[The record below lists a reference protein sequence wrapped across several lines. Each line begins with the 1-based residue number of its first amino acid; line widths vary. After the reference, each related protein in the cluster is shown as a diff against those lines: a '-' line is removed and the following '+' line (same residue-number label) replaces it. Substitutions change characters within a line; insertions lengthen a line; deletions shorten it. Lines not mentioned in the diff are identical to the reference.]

1 MPGLVSSK
9 NNPKHR
15 RLFTSRVLLVLF
27 LAISLYQYVTAGQ
40 VTWITQSFR
49 WIENSAKSVWV
60 DPKAYLSDSA
70 VAVSDY
76 AGGVVDS
83 VAKQATDGKPVSKP
97 SIAIPRGEIAW
108 SAPAYDLSGRVVKVT
123 DGDTITILDA
133 AKKQHEIRLHGIDSP
148 DYPQPYASA
157 AKKVLAS
164 LVAGEGVGID
174 VKDTDRYGRTVGV
187 VHKNNLNVNLQMVKS
202 GNAWWYKKYAPF
214 NDDLESAQKH
224 ARADKLGLWAE
235 PDPMPPWEWR
245 RRNR

>member
-15 RLFTSRVLLVLF
+15 RLFTSRALLVLF

-76 AGGVVDS
+76 ADGVVDS

-97 SIAIPRGEIAW
+97 
-108 SAPAYDLSGRVVKVT
+108 
-123 DGDTITILDA
+123 
-133 AKKQHEIRLHGIDSP
+133 
-148 DYPQPYASA
+148 
-157 AKKVLAS
+157 
-164 LVAGEGVGID
+164 
-174 VKDTDRYGRTVGV
+174 
-187 VHKNNLNVNLQMVKS
+187 
-202 GNAWWYKKYAPF
+202 
-214 NDDLESAQKH
+214 
-224 ARADKLGLWAE
+224 
-235 PDPMPPWEWR
+235 
-245 RRNR
+245 